1 MEITAQQLKELR
13 DQTGISVMQCKRAL
27 EEANG
32 DMAQALEILKTKSAE
47 IAAKKGDRDLGA
59 GTVASYIHNNNQ
71 SGALVELSCE
81 TDFVAKNEEFVQLA
95 KDIAM
100 HVTAFI
106 PESVDA
112 LLEQPFIMDGD
123 ITVATRLDQ
132 AVQKFGE
139 RTVVTR
145 FERFAIGE

>member
-1 MEITAQQLKELR
+1 MEIKPEQIKELR

-27 EEANG
+27 EEAVG
-32 DMAQALEILKTKSAE
+32 DMTKALELLRIKSAE
-47 IAAKKGDRDLGA
+47 IAAKKTDRELGA
-59 GTVASYIHNNNQ
+59 GTIASYIHTGETV
-71 SGALVELSCE
+71 GALVELSCE
-81 TDFVAKNEEFVQLA
+81 TDFVAKNQDFKQLA

-106 PESVDA
+106 PEDVETLVS
-112 LLEQPFIMDGD
+112 QPFILDAS
-123 ITVATRLDQ
+123 ITIQGKLDE

-145 FERFAIGE
+145 FVRYEIGE